1 MTTCLF
7 EDITPFNVS
16 IDLIASKT
24 NYIIDNEGFVEG
36 DVVLIFCS
44 DTYLLELNKKH
55 LNHDSFTDIIT
66 FSYQN
71 NDVVSGDL
79 FISIDRIKENAKKF
93 GCSFEKELER
103 VVYHGVLHL
112 CGYNDKSSEEMREMK
127 SKENFYLNHN
137 VSRGT

>member
-24 NYIIDNEGFVEG
+24 NYMIDNEGFVEG